1 METTHNK
8 LSEDVTVFFIELSK
22 YINTP
27 LFFYGSVQRSDYFPG
42 SSDIDI
48 DIFTDNQHS
57 LITKLL
63 HFLQI
68 DKRKFKRFVWRIHN
82 NVVIG
87 YKVMYKNPDKN
98 IAVEFSIYN
107 EKYKDIILE
116 EHRSK
121 IVLPFYVSI
130 LLIILKFMH
139 YKLRILNNE
148 TFKNSKRIILSTLM
162 NLPYDDFYILE

>member
-1 METTHNK
+1 
-8 LSEDVTVFFIELSK
+8 
-22 YINTP
+22 
-27 LFFYGSVQRSDYFPG
+27 
-42 SSDIDI
+42 
-48 DIFTDNQHS
+48 
-57 LITKLL
+57 
-63 HFLQI
+63 
-68 DKRKFKRFVWRIHN
+68 
-82 NVVIG
+82 
-87 YKVMYKNPDKN
+87 MYKNPDKN

-107 EKYKDIILE
+107 EKDKNVILE

-139 YKLRILNNE
+139 YKLRILNKD

>member
-1 METTHNK
+1 METTNNK
-8 LSEDVTVFFIELSK
+8 LSEDVTMFFIELSK

-107 EKYKDIILE
+107 EKDKKSILD

-121 IVLPFYVSI
+121 FVLPFYVSI
-130 LLIILKFMH
+130 LLIILKFIH
-139 YKLRILNNE
+139 YKLCLLNKN
-148 TFKNSKRIILSTLM
+148 TFKNIKRIMLSTLM

>member
-1 METTHNK
+1 METTNNK
-8 LSEDVTVFFIELSK
+8 LSEDVTMFFIELSK

-57 LITKLL
+57 LTTKLQ

-68 DKRKFKRFVWRIHN
+68 DKRKFKKFVWRIHTK
-82 NVVIG
+82 VVIG

-107 EKYKDIILE
+107 EKDKKSILD

-121 IVLPFYVSI
+121 FVLPFYVSS
-130 LLIILKFMH
+130 LLIILKFIH
-139 YKLRILNNE
+139 YKLCLLNKN
-148 TFKNSKRIILSTLM
+148 TFKNIKRIMLSTLM